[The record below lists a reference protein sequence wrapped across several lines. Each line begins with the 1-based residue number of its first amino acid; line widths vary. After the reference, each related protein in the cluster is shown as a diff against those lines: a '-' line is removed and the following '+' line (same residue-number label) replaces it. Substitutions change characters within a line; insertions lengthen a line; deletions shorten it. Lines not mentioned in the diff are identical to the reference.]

1 MIQGIALPTR
11 IEPAEFNVVDG
22 RDTDVGDVHL
32 IDRVGNDGER
42 RGVDAF
48 FRDGRGVL
56 TLKDDR
62 VVSMGAGVVTDEGL
76 GATEA
81 ENERRGEES
90 SFGNRAGTGVKGKG
104 KENGRGST
112 RTTVAAAITARVRAK
127 MSAPT
132 MRKERAV
139 GSATMMTMI
148 PGSMS
153 TPGLTA
159 SRAAP
164 DVPSLSSSPSSSSNS
179 NFISG
184 SGTSVLVPSGPALTI
199 SGMGGSSVPD
209 MSNVSAPGFPPP
221 GYRRQRAEGT
231 RLRRVELPPARS

>member
-62 VVSMGAGVVTDEGL
+62 VASMGAGVVTDEWL

-104 KENGRGST
+104 KENDNTSN
-112 RTTVAAAITARVRAK
+112 TVSSLEIIDL
-127 MSAPT
+127 PT
-132 MRKERAV
+132 V
-139 GSATMMTMI
+139 
-148 PGSMS
+148 
-153 TPGLTA
+153 
-159 SRAAP
+159 
-164 DVPSLSSSPSSSSNS
+164 SSSSQS
-179 NFISG
+179 I
-184 SGTSVLVPSGPALTI
+184 T
-199 SGMGGSSVPD
+199 
-209 MSNVSAPGFPPP
+209 VSL
-221 GYRRQRAEGT
+221 YKT
-231 RLRRVELPPARS
+231 RKTTR